1 MKTVQD
7 FPSINERPPE
17 GRKAD
22 GTSFRVM
29 IVDDSMFVAKQLGQI
44 LTSEGY
50 EVVATA
56 VDGKEGVDKY
66 KELAPNVD
74 LVTMDI
80 TMPRMDGITALEQ
93 IMAFDKNAKV
103 VMISALGKEEL
114 VKKSL
119 LLGAKNYI
127 IKPLDRKK
135 VLERIATCLN
145 A

>member
-1 MKTVQD
+1 MKTTQD
-7 FPSINERPPE
+7 YPTINDRPPE
-17 GRKAD
+17 GRKDD
-22 GTSFRVM
+22 GTSYKVLV
-29 IVDDSMFVAKQLGQI
+29 VDDSMFVAKQLGQI

-56 VDGKEGVDKY
+56 VDGVTKY
-66 KELAPNVD
+66 KELVPNVD

-80 TMPRMDGITALEQ
+80 TMPKMDGITALEQ

-103 VMISALGKEEL
+103 VMVSALGKEEL

-119 LLGAKNYI
+119 VVGAKSYI

-135 VLERIATCLN
+135 VLERIAKILQ
-145 A
+145 

>member
-1 MKTVQD
+1 MRSVSD
-7 FPSINERPPE
+7 FPSVNDRPPE
-17 GRKAD
+17 GLKDD
-22 GTSFRVM
+22 GTKFRVLV
-29 IVDDSMFVAKQLGQI
+29 VDDSMFVAKQIGQI

-50 EVVATA
+50 DVVATA
-56 VDGKEGVDKY
+56 VDGKDGVDKY
-66 KELAPNVD
+66 KELCPNVD

-93 IMAFDKNAKV
+93 IMAFDKNARV
-103 VMISALGKEEL
+103 VMVSALGKEEL

-135 VLERIATCLN
+135 VWERISASLR
-145 A
+145 

>member
-1 MKTVQD
+1 MKTTQD
-7 FPSINERPPE
+7 YPTINDRPLE
-17 GRKAD
+17 GRKDD
-22 GTSFRVM
+22 GTSYRILV
-29 IVDDSMFVAKQLGQI
+29 VDDSMFVAKQLGQI

-66 KELAPNVD
+66 KELCPNVD

-80 TMPRMDGITALEQ
+80 TMPKMDGITALEQ

-103 VMISALGKEEL
+103 VMVSALGKEEL

-119 LLGAKNYI
+119 MTGAKSYI

-135 VLERIATCLN
+135 VLERISKVLG
-145 A
+145 

>member
-7 FPSINERPPE
+7 FPSINERTPE

-93 IMAFDKNAKV
+93 IMTFDKNAKV

-135 VLERIATCLN
+135 VLERIAACLN

>member
-1 MKTVQD
+1 MKTKQD

-17 GRKAD
+17 GIKPD
-22 GTSFRVM
+22 GTKYRVL
-29 IVDDSMFVAKQLGQI
+29 IVDDSLFVAKQLGQI

-50 EVVATA
+50 DVVATA
-56 VDGKEGVDKY
+56 ADGKEGLDKY
-66 KELAPNVD
+66 KELCPNID

-80 TMPRMDGITALEQ
+80 TMPKMDGITALDQ

-103 VMISALGKEEL
+103 IMVSALGKEEL

-127 IKPLDRKK
+127 IKPLNRAK
-135 VLERIATCLN
+135 VLERIAASLN
-145 A
+145 H